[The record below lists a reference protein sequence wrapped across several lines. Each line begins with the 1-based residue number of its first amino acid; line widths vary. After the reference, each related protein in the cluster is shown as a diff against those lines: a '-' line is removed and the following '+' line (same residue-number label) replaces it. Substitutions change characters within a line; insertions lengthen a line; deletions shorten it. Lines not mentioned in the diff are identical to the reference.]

1 MIEPN
6 FLFLFFLTMAL
17 LTVGV
22 FIFYQYDILQP
33 AVLMSGSM
41 TFSAFMAYLA
51 MDRWVLPFSVNSYFL
66 LTLAISMFVFGSVFC
81 SWCGFSH
88 CKLKNYIC
96 EYRYEPKVWIVFIVI
111 VILILLAALSFREL
125 YNLSVLLG
133 NTNGYANIIKTIRPY
148 IENQSVSLSRWMN
161 YRQAFSL
168 ALSSIFSYMFLFN
181 IFYSRFK
188 LRDLILLLPI
198 ILYIPFMIFTT
209 GRMAMMSFVI
219 FIFVLGTF
227 LYQKSKS
234 YTKKSAYNTLIFFV
248 VAGILFVTFFLLM
261 GFFTGKIASENHTI
275 SMILAH
281 YAGVSLPAF
290 DKAIHTVYTDNG
302 FVGSH
307 TLLGIYRILSR
318 IGIDVPS
325 VDIFLPFVKFNGI
338 DTNVYT
344 AEWRY
349 YRDFGIFG
357 MSAIMWILGATYT
370 FFYNCLKYGN
380 LSSFF
385 FILYASVS
393 FPLFL
398 SSIDERFFLDLFGT
412 AIFYNIGLLL
422 IMKYCLLDYS
432 KQNRSDDEIG

>member
-1 MIEPN
+1 
-6 FLFLFFLTMAL
+6 
-17 LTVGV
+17 
-22 FIFYQYDILQP
+22 
-33 AVLMSGSM
+33 
-41 TFSAFMAYLA
+41 
-51 MDRWVLPFSVNSYFL
+51 
-66 LTLAISMFVFGSVFC
+66 
-81 SWCGFSH
+81 
-88 CKLKNYIC
+88 
-96 EYRYEPKVWIVFIVI
+96 
-111 VILILLAALSFREL
+111 
-125 YNLSVLLG
+125 
-133 NTNGYANIIKTIRPY
+133 
-148 IENQSVSLSRWMN
+148 
-161 YRQAFSL
+161 
-168 ALSSIFSYMFLFN
+168 
-181 IFYSRFK
+181 
-188 LRDLILLLPI
+188 
-198 ILYIPFMIFTT
+198 MIFTT

>member
-51 MDRWVLPFSVNSYFL
+51 MDRWVLPFSVSSYFL

-161 YRQAFSL
+161 YRQVFSL

-248 VAGILFVTFFLLM
+248 VSGILFVTFFLLM

-357 MSAIMWILGATYT
+357 MSAIMWILGAAYT

-380 LSSFF
+380 LLSFF
-385 FILYASVS
+385 FILYASIS

>member
-6 FLFLFFLTMAL
+6 FLFLFFFTMAL

-41 TFSAFMAYLA
+41 TFSAFMAYLT
-51 MDRWVLPFSVNSYFL
+51 MDRWGLSFSVNSYFL
-66 LTLAISMFVFGSVFC
+66 LTLAISMFVFGSIFC

-88 CKLKNYIC
+88 CKLQNSIC
-96 EYRYEPKVWIVFIVI
+96 QYRYEPKVWIVFFVI
-111 VILILLAALSFREL
+111 VGMILLAALSFREL
-125 YNLSVLLG
+125 YNLSVSLG
-133 NTNGYANIIKTIRPY
+133 NTDGYTNIIKTIRPY
-148 IENQSVSLSRWMN
+148 IENKTISLSRWMN
-161 YRQAFSL
+161 YRQTFAL
-168 ALSSIFSYMFLFN
+168 ALANIFSYMFLFN
-181 IFYSRFK
+181 IFYSKFK
-188 LRDLILLLPI
+188 FRDLILLVPI
-198 ILYIPFMIFTT
+198 VLYVPFMIFTT
-209 GRMAMMSFVI
+209 GRMAMMSFGI
-219 FIFVLGTF
+219 FVFVLGTL
-227 LYQKSKS
+227 LYQKSKN
-234 YTKKSAYNTLIFFV
+234 YTKKSTYNALIFFAT
-248 VAGILFVTFFLLM
+248 AGGLFITLFLFM

-290 DKAIHTVYTDNG
+290 DKAIQTVYTDTG

-318 IGIDVPS
+318 AGMDVPS

-349 YRDFGIFG
+349 YQDFGIFG
-357 MSAIMWILGATYT
+357 MSAIMWILGAAYT
-370 FFYNCLKYGN
+370 FFYNCLKYSKISIFS
-380 LSSFF
+380 L
-385 FILYASVS
+385 ILYASIS
-393 FPLFL
+393 FPLLL

-412 AIFYNIGLLL
+412 AILYNIML
-422 IMKYCLLDYS
+422 IFICKSIFIDKSMVSCSNQVKL
-432 KQNRSDDEIG
+432 